1 MTTQSMRGTRGGNRN
16 DDLHTSCRAWVY
28 SEDNADDVEARG
40 DKKGGNDVGGGGTT
54 AMTTSTMPQRG
65 DDTIGDNP
73 GDLTNAKRRCHGRTR
88 GCKKGGDDSADAF
101 HMLE

>member
-40 DKKGGNDVGGGGTT
+40 DKKGGND
-54 AMTTSTMPQRG
+54 
-65 DDTIGDNP
+65 
-73 GDLTNAKRRCHGRTR
+73 GR
-88 GCKKGGDDSADAF
+88 GGDRPRGKVDRFARSNF
-101 HMLE
+101 FVQRNKKKVEM